1 MITVTS
7 LNHPAFKMR
16 VIDAVKRAKES
27 FNLDPVNGGYA
38 EAHNRKGIAS
48 VFVIFDGK
56 RLEACD
62 SKGNDITG
70 AVTGAIEG

>member
-16 VIDAVKRAKES
+16 VVNAVKRAKES
-27 FNLDPVNGGYA
+27 FNLDPGNGGYA
-38 EAHNRKGIAS
+38 EAHNRKGVAS

-62 SKGNDITG
+62 SKGNDVTG
-70 AVTGAIEG
+70 AVMKAIEG